1 MRIAREALPFAVVFG
16 AAACAVALWS
26 LWAAVVPAALV
37 LFTLYF
43 FRDPERVAPA
53 DPLAILSPADGRIIR
68 ASGSRVSVFLNL
80 MDVHI
85 CRAPVEGRVQKV
97 VSVPGKFL
105 AAFKD
110 AASEQ
115 NERTTIDLET
125 ARGRC
130 AFTLV
135 AGLVAR
141 RIVCKVSAGRR
152 VAAGE
157 RVGLIRFGSR
167 VDLDLPAAARLAVR
181 VGDRV
186 VGGETVIAR
195 YDPAAG
201 V

>member
-1 MRIAREALPFAVVFG
+1 VRIAREALPFAVIFG
-16 AAACAVALWS
+16 ALACAVALWS
-26 LWAAVVPAALV
+26 LWAAMVPVALV

-43 FRDPERVAPA
+43 FRDPERVAPT
-53 DPLAILSPADGRIIR
+53 DSLAILSPADGRIIR
-68 ASGSRVSVFLNL
+68 ASGSRVSVFLSI

-85 CRAPVEGRVQKV
+85 CRAPVEGRVQDV

-115 NERTTIDLET
+115 NERTTIELET
-125 ARGRC
+125 TRGRC
-130 AFTLV
+130 DFTLV

-167 VDLDLPAAARLAVR
+167 VDVDLPASARLAVR

-195 YDPAAG
+195 HDAAPG